1 MYDST
6 FIVSEKKG
14 NWYAILSGL
23 LYGLLGYFGMVLVG
37 GGLSAVNVS
46 FWRFST
52 SFLCMALIFLATRPK
67 KLGPSRHY
75 FRAFINGALFYSAP
89 STLFFIASQYIGTGQ
104 SMVIFFCFPAFVM
117 MLNKALYN
125 NPIKPHYFASFA
137 VIIAGLVMLVDIAEF
152 GFDLIGV
159 ALSLLSGVS
168 YAFYVVFSK
177 QVKLSALE
185 STIMVSLGCATTSL
199 ILALATGTF
208 VVPPQPMQWLHI
220 IGLAIISTAVP
231 ILLML
236 EALKHISSDR
246 ASLLAVLEPVA
257 TVIFGVILLHEQ
269 LTMKAAFGIGLTLL
283 GAMSISVKWR
293 GYLPVWMKRG

>member
-1 MYDST
+1 MYDIA
-6 FIVSEKKG
+6 FVVSEKKG
-14 NWYAILSGL
+14 NWYAVLSGL
-23 LYGLLGYFGMVLVG
+23 LYGLLGYFGMVLIG
-37 GGLSAVNVS
+37 SGLSAVNVS
-46 FWRFST
+46 FWRFFT
-52 SFLCMALIFLATRPK
+52 SFLCMALIFLATMPK
-67 KLGPSRHY
+67 KLSSSKHY
-75 FRAFINGALFYSAP
+75 IRAFINGALFYSAP

-117 MLNKALYN
+117 ILNKALYN
-125 NPIKPHYFASFA
+125 SPIKPHYFASFA

-159 ALSLLSGVS
+159 VLSILSAVS

-185 STIMVSLGCATTSL
+185 STIMVSLGCSITSL
-199 ILALATGTF
+199 ILALVTGTF
-208 VVPPQPMQWLHI
+208 VMPVLSMQWFNL

-269 LTMKAAFGIGLTLL
+269 LTMKTVFGIGLTLI
-283 GAMSISVKWR
+283 GAMSISVTWR
-293 GYLPVWMKRG
+293 SYKPAWMRK